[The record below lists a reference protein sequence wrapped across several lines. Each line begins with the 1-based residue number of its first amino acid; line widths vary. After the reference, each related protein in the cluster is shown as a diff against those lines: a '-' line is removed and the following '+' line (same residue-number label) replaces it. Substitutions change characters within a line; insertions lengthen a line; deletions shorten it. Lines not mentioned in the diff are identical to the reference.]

1 MKYICLLAL
10 LSLMIIPMSAASN
23 NQNQLNI
30 TYLDNLDLKLVDF
43 IDLIVAFN
51 SSANNMKGHVQDAE
65 QFSQFLLNLTM
76 ELSSLRKTISLS
88 VELDD
93 VQREETILSLMA
105 ELKPQAI
112 KIYENVDNEQD
123 RTNSKYL
130 DQRIVKLHN
139 QLKSYRAEIIKSE
152 KSIEETLTISDDFIS
167 LHNRHFVYQLLLC
180 FAQDYQILSKI
191 NRQFLAD
198 LIQKIDLNIYKQK
211 L

>member
-1 MKYICLLAL
+1 MKFICLLLIMTITITPLVAT
-10 LSLMIIPMSAASN
+10 SN

-30 TYLDNLDLKLVDF
+30 TYLDNLDLKLVDS

-51 SSANNMKGHVQDAE
+51 SSSNNMKGHVQGAE

-76 ELSSLRKTISLS
+76 ELSSLRKTISQS
-88 VELDD
+88 VEFNE
-93 VQREETILSLMA
+93 VQREEAIHSLMA

-112 KIYENVDNEQD
+112 KFYDKVDSEQD
-123 RTNSKYL
+123 RKNSMYL

-139 QLKSYRAEIIKSE
+139 QLKTYRADIIKSE
-152 KSIEETLTISDDFIS
+152 KSIEESMKIPDDFIS
-167 LHNRHFVYQLLLC
+167 LHNRHFIYQLLLC
-180 FAQDYQILSKI
+180 FAQDYQIMSKT
-191 NRQFLAD
+191 NRQFITD